1 MNSKLIDQCTG
12 TTPETTSTSGGA
24 ANNTSSRRLQ
34 LVWSIKQEPAAVLRV
49 AFAST
54 DRVRVNQHF
63 GAAEGFAIYEVVPGR
78 ATLVGVAEFAE
89 EAMDGNEN
97 KLGAKVDFLAGC
109 AAVYVMAIGA
119 SAIKQLTAK
128 GIQPIR
134 VNEVDAV
141 EELLRDIST
150 AMTEGGVAWIDRAI
164 AAQAKAAAGDRFT
177 GMEEE
182 GWEG

>member
-1 MNSKLIDQCTG
+1 MLK
-12 TTPETTSTSGGA
+12 
-24 ANNTSSRRLQ
+24 
-34 LVWSIKQEPAAVLRV
+34 V

-54 DRVRVNQHF
+54 DRTRVNQHF
-63 GAAEGFAIYEVVPGR
+63 GAAEGFVVYEVTPDK

-89 EAMDGNEN
+89 ESMDGNED
-97 KLGAKVDFLAGC
+97 KLVAKVDFLEGC

-119 SAIKQLTAK
+119 SAIKKLMAK

-134 VNEVDAV
+134 INESDAID
-141 EELLRDIST
+141 ELLLEISK

-164 AAQAKAAAGDRFT
+164 AQQTKAKSADRFAD
-177 GMEEE
+177 MEEE